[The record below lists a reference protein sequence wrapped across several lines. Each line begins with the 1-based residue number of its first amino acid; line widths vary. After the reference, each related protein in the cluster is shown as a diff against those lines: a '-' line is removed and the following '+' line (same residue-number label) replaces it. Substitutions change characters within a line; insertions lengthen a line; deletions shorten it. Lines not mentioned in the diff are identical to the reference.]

1 MSFISFRKQYKN
13 LIETEHS
20 RKKWKM
26 TLYNIIRIGI
36 MCSERS
42 MAAMKWVNFKDIEK
56 RQVLP
61 FGERLMRSLLPIYL
75 HSMVLTASRQAQL

>member
-36 MCSERS
+36 MCS
-42 MAAMKWVNFKDIEK
+42 AAMKWVNFKDIEK

-75 HSMVLTASRQAQL
+75 HSMVLTASRQTQL